1 MECLQG
7 VGLFVTLSWVM
18 PATEGPILHLL
29 QSLRRGAAR
38 LLYPEVKWLLVVMA
52 FGSHDL
58 DLWRGGGGRG
68 IELGGGVG
76 VGEVRLG
83 VGV

>member
-1 MECLQG
+1 
-7 VGLFVTLSWVM
+7 M

-58 DLWRGGGGRG
+58 DLWG
-68 IELGGGVG
+68 GGGVG